1 MKKAFITLSLLSCG
15 LMCADAAA
23 NYMTVELKGAK
34 KFSFKL
40 SDKPVVTYENG
51 DLVVN
56 GNASTSYAI
65 SGVKNFHFTEGD
77 ETAVENTNAD
87 MLRIVSSEDNTISV
101 ENAPTGAKVVLVN
114 AGGATVATTTAD
126 QIGAATISLPS
137 TKGVYVLMVGKQ
149 SIKLIR
155 K

>member
-40 SDKPVVTYENG
+40 SDNPVVTYENG

-77 ETAVENTNAD
+77 ETAVENTIAD
-87 MLRIVSSEDNTISV
+87 MLRIVSSDDNTVSV
-101 ENAPTGAKVVLVN
+101 ENAPAGAKVVLVN
-114 AGGATVATTTAD
+114 AGGANVAVTTAD
-126 QIGAATISLPS
+126 QSGTATFSLP
-137 TKGVYVLMVGKQ
+137 TQKGVYVLTFGKQ
-149 SIKLIR
+149 SIKLIKR
-155 K
+155 

>member
-1 MKKAFITLSLLSCG
+1 S
-15 LMCADAAA
+15 
-23 NYMTVELKGAK
+23 
-34 KFSFKL
+34 
-40 SDKPVVTYENG
+40 
-51 DLVVN
+51 
-56 GNASTSYAI
+56 ASTSYAI

-87 MLRIVSSEDNTISV
+87 MLRIVSSDDNTICV
-101 ENAPTGAKVVLVN
+101 ENAPAGAKVVLVS

-126 QIGAATISLPS
+126 QSGTVAITIPS
-137 TKGVYVLMVGKQ
+137 AKGVYVLTVGKQ

>member
-1 MKKAFITLSLLSCG
+1 MTKKLLISIALLCAA
-15 LMCADAAA
+15 LCADAAA

-40 SDKPVVTYENG
+40 SDNPVVTYENG

-87 MLRIVSSEDNTISV
+87 MLRIVSSDDNTVSV
-101 ENAPTGAKVVLVN
+101 ENAPAGAKVLLVN
-114 AGGATVATTTAD
+114 AGGANVATTTAD
-126 QIGAATISLPS
+126 QSGTATITLPS
-137 TKGVYVLMVGKQ
+137 AKGVYVLTVGKQ
-149 SIKLIR
+149 SFKVIR